1 MTEFVNRWTSPYR
14 LRLAVGFVLVVAL
27 FTAAWAWSLYGPL
40 TSAIVGQQ
48 QNHLQGVAQAGVLVL
63 AETDGPLQRSVGQL
77 VAGTDLRVTVIAP
90 DGTVLAD
97 SEETPSAMGNH
108 ADRPEVIE
116 ALAGRVGKDT
126 RLSTTQRVEQMY
138 VAVPAMYG
146 GQTVALRVS
155 ESLQAIGAISAR
167 ARRTGL
173 ALLLATVLLAAVFV
187 WRLTHAAADP
197 VERLADAARA
207 MADGDLAA
215 AVPREAGALKPL
227 ADSLTDLRDQLR
239 GRIGDLEAEQRTLQ
253 VALDG
258 LDDAVLL
265 LDGDR
270 VRFANRA
277 VSSLFSGASAA
288 VRGRSIDA
296 IGLPVSIAAA
306 VAARLDA
313 TKPGTDDLG
322 PDPYRRSYR
331 VHNVPLGSGES
342 GNRTLIVISDTTER
356 MRLESV
362 RRDFVANASHELKTP
377 TAGILLLAES
387 AGHAAQ
393 DGDFAQATAFA
404 SSIHAEATRMKQLV
418 TDLLDLSRLE
428 GLPAADAITDIRQS
442 VGLALI
448 GHRSAA
454 ATRGLELAS
463 DDSRVPGE
471 DVAVHADPTDVAI
484 ALDNVLA
491 NAIAYTERGSVTVR
505 IEADDT
511 TVSIAVEDTGIG
523 IPAADVERVFE
534 RFYRVDRA
542 RTRASGGTGLGL
554 SLVRHVVERAGG
566 SVTIDS
572 TEGVGTTVTITL
584 RRAR

>member
-1 MTEFVNRWTSPYR
+1 MTEFVNRWKSPYR

-27 FTAAWAWSLYGPL
+27 FTAAWAWSLFGPL
-40 TSAIVGQQ
+40 TGAIVDQQ
-48 QNHLQGVAQAGVLVL
+48 QQHLQGVAQAGVLVL
-63 AETDGPLQRSVGQL
+63 AEADEPAEQSIVKL
-77 VAGTDLRVTVIAP
+77 VAGTDLRATVIAT

-97 SEETPSAMGNH
+97 SEERPAAMGNH

-116 ALAGRVGKDT
+116 ALAGRVGKAT
-126 RLSTTQRVEQMY
+126 RLSSTQRVEQMY
-138 VAVPAMYG
+138 VAVPATYA
-146 GQTVALRVS
+146 GQPVALRVS
-155 ESLQAIGAISAR
+155 EPLEVIGAISAQ

-173 ALLLATVLLAAVFV
+173 VLLLVTLALAVVFV

-215 AVPREAGALKPL
+215 AVPRETGALKPL

-270 VRFANRA
+270 VRFANQA
-277 VSSLFSGASAA
+277 VSSLFRGVPAD
-288 VRGRSIDA
+288 VRGRA
-296 IGLPVSIAAA
+296 IHDVGLPASIAAA
-306 VAARLDA
+306 VSAQMGSS
-313 TKPGTDDLG
+313 TPGTDDLG
-322 PDPYRRSYR
+322 PDPYQRYYR
-331 VHNVPLGSGES
+331 VHTVPLGRSES
-342 GNRTLIVISDTTER
+342 GSRTLIVITDATER
-356 MRLESV
+356 MRLEAM

-387 AGHAAQ
+387 AGHAVE
-393 DGDFAQATAFA
+393 DGDLSQAAAFA
-404 SSIHAEATRMKQLV
+404 SSIHAEAARMKQLV

-428 GLPAADAITDIRQS
+428 SLPAADAITDVRQS
-442 VGLALI
+442 VDLALI

-454 ATRGLELAS
+454 AARGLDLEN
-463 DDSRVPGE
+463 DDSDVLGE

-484 ALDNVLA
+484 ALDNLLS
-491 NAIAYTERGSVTVR
+491 NAIAYTESGRVTVR
-505 IEADDT
+505 VAANDT

-542 RTRASGGTGLGL
+542 RTRAGGGTGLGL
-554 SLVRHVVERAGG
+554 ALVRHVVERAGG
-566 SVTIDS
+566 LVSIES
-572 TEGVGTTVTITL
+572 TEGVGTAVTITL

>member
-1 MTEFVNRWTSPYR
+1 MTELVNRWTSPYR

-27 FTAAWAWSLYGPL
+27 FTAAWAWSLFGPL
-40 TSAIVGQQ
+40 TSAVVRQQ
-48 QNHLQGVAQAGVLVL
+48 QDHLRGVAQAGVLVV
-63 AETDGPLQRSVGQL
+63 AEADDPLQQSVRDL
-77 VAGTDLRVTVIAP
+77 VEGTDLRVTVIAT

-97 SEETPSAMGNH
+97 SEEAPTAMGNH

-126 RLSTTQRVEQMY
+126 RLSTTQHVEQMY
-138 VAVPAMYG
+138 VAVPASYD
-146 GQTVALRVS
+146 GQPVALRVS
-155 ESLQAIGAISAR
+155 ESLEAIGAISAQ

-173 ALLLATVLLAAVFV
+173 ALLLVTLALAAVFV

-215 AVPREAGALKPL
+215 AVPREAGPLKPL

-239 GRIGDLEAEQRTLQ
+239 GRIGDLEAGQRTLQ

-270 VRFANRA
+270 VRFGNRA
-277 VSSLFSGASAA
+277 VSSLFRGVATD
-288 VRGRSIDA
+288 VRGRA
-296 IGLPVSIAAA
+296 ITGLGFPAPI
-306 VAARLDA
+306 VAAISARLSA
-313 TKPGTDDLG
+313 TTPGTDDLG

-331 VHNVPLGSGES
+331 VHSVPLGSSES
-342 GNRTLIVISDTTER
+342 GSRTLIVITDTTER
-356 MRLESV
+356 MRLESM

-387 AGHAAQ
+387 AGHAAE
-393 DGDFAQATAFA
+393 DGDLTQANAFTA
-404 SSIHAEATRMKQLV
+404 SIHAEATRMKQLV

-428 GLPAADAITDIRQS
+428 SVPAADAITDIRQS
-442 VGLALI
+442 VDLALL

-454 ATRGLELAS
+454 AARGLALES
-463 DDSRVPGE
+463 DDSKVLGE
-471 DVAVHADPTDVAI
+471 DVAAHADPTDVAI
-484 ALDNVLA
+484 ALDNLLS
-491 NAIAYTERGSVTVR
+491 NAISYTERGRVTVR
-505 IEADDT
+505 VAADDA

-542 RTRASGGTGLGL
+542 RTRAGGGTGLGL
-554 SLVRHVVERAGG
+554 ALVRHVVERAGG
-566 SVTIDS
+566 SVAIES

>member
-1 MTEFVNRWTSPYR
+1 MTELVNRWTSPYR

-27 FTAAWAWSLYGPL
+27 FTAAWAWSLFGPL
-40 TSAIVGQQ
+40 TTAVVRQQ

-63 AETDGPLQRSVGQL
+63 AEADDPLQQSVKQL
-77 VAGTDLRVTVIAP
+77 VADTDLRATVIAT

-97 SEETPSAMGNH
+97 SEESPTAMGNH

-116 ALAGRVGKDT
+116 ALAGRVGRDT

-138 VAVPAMYG
+138 VAVPASYD
-146 GQTVALRVS
+146 GQQVALRVS
-155 ESLQAIGAISAR
+155 ESLEAIGEISAQ

-173 ALLLATVLLAAVFV
+173 LLLLVTLVLAAVFV

-239 GRIGDLEAEQRTLQ
+239 DRIGDLEAGQRTLQ

-265 LDGDR
+265 LDGNR
-270 VRFANRA
+270 VRFGNRA
-277 VSSLFSGASAA
+277 VTSLFRSVPGDLRGRAITDLGLPAPIVAA
-288 VRGRSIDA
+288 VS
-296 IGLPVSIAAA
+296 
-306 VAARLDA
+306 ARLSS
-313 TKPGTDDLG
+313 TSPGTDDLG

-331 VHNVPLGSGES
+331 VHSVPMGSSES
-342 GNRTLIVISDTTER
+342 GSRTLIVITDTTER
-356 MRLESV
+356 MRLESM

-387 AGHAAQ
+387 AGHAAE
-393 DGDFAQATAFA
+393 DGDLTQATAFT

-428 GLPAADAITDIRQS
+428 SLPAADAITDVRQS
-442 VGLALI
+442 VDLALI

-454 ATRGLELAS
+454 AARGLELDS
-463 DDSRVPGE
+463 DDTAVSGE
-471 DVAVHADPTDVAI
+471 DVAVHTDPTDMAI
-484 ALDNVLA
+484 ALDNLLS
-491 NAIAYTERGSVTVR
+491 NAIAYTERGRVTVR
-505 IEADDT
+505 VTADDT
-511 TVSIAVEDTGIG
+511 AVSIAVEDTGIG
-523 IPAADVERVFE
+523 IPTADVERVFE

-542 RTRASGGTGLGL
+542 RTRAGGGTGLGL
-554 SLVRHVVERAGG
+554 ALVRHVVERAGG
-566 SVTIDS
+566 SVAIES
-572 TEGVGTTVTITL
+572 TEGVGTTVTLTL

>member
-1 MTEFVNRWTSPYR
+1 MTEFVNRWSSPYR
-14 LRLAVGFVLVVAL
+14 LRLAVGFVFVVAL
-27 FTAAWAWSLYGPL
+27 FTAAWAWSLFGPL
-40 TSAIVGQQ
+40 TGAIVDQQ
-48 QNHLQGVAQAGVLVL
+48 QQHLQGVAQAGVLVL
-63 AETDGPLQRSVGQL
+63 AETDQPLERSVARL
-77 VAGTDLRVTVIAP
+77 VAGTDLRATVIAS

-97 SEETPSAMGNH
+97 SVEDPAAMGNH
-108 ADRPEVIE
+108 SDRPEVIE
-116 ALAGRVGKDT
+116 ALTGRVGKDT
-126 RLSTTQRVEQMY
+126 RLSTTQHVEQMY
-138 VAVPAMYG
+138 VAVPATYG
-146 GQTVALRVS
+146 GQPVVLRVS

-173 ALLLATVLLAAVFV
+173 ALLLVTVLLAAVFV

-215 AVPREAGALKPL
+215 AVPRETGALKPL

-239 GRIGDLEAEQRTLQ
+239 SRIGDLEAERRTLQ

-277 VSSLFSGASAA
+277 VSAIFRGVATSA
-288 VRGRSIDA
+288 RGHAIND
-296 IGLPVSIAAA
+296 IGLPASITAAILA
-306 VAARLDA
+306 QLESAAPA
-313 TKPGTDDLG
+313 TNDLG
-322 PDPYRRSYR
+322 PDPYRRYYR
-331 VHNVPLGSGES
+331 VHSMPLGSGES
-342 GNRTLIVISDTTER
+342 GIRTLIVITDTTER
-356 MRLESV
+356 MRLESM
-362 RRDFVANASHELKTP
+362 RREFVANASHELKTP

-387 AGHAAQ
+387 AGHAAE
-393 DGDFAQATAFA
+393 DGDLAQATAFT
-404 SSIHAEATRMKQLV
+404 SSIHSEAMRMKQLV

-428 GLPAADAITDIRQS
+428 SLPAADAITDIRQA
-442 VGLALI
+442 VDLALI

-454 ATRGLELAS
+454 AARGLELTS
-463 DDSRVPGE
+463 DDSGVLGE
-471 DVAVHADPTDVAI
+471 DAAVHADPTDVAI
-484 ALDNVLA
+484 ALDNVLS
-491 NAIAYTERGSVTVR
+491 NAIAYTERGRVTVR
-505 IEADDT
+505 LAADVA

-542 RTRASGGTGLGL
+542 RTRAGGGTGLGL
-554 SLVRHVVERAGG
+554 SLVRHVAERAGG
-566 SVTIDS
+566 SVAIES
-572 TEGVGTTVTITL
+572 TEGTGTTVTMTL